1 MNSVMIT
8 IELIYLYL
16 SIVSSELSFI
26 VLVDDKIDIITAA
39 VDDAIHNTESTDK
52 QLNYSSILQT
62 KVPVPCFISHNLLSL
77 LL

>member
-1 MNSVMIT
+1 MNLAIR

-16 SIVSSELSFI
+16 SLVSSELSFI
-26 VLVDDKIDIITAA
+26 VLVDEKIDIITAA
-39 VDDAIHNTESTDK
+39 VDDAVHNIESTDK

-62 KVPVPCFISHNLLSL
+62 KVPVLCFIGHNLLSL